1 MIKETASS
9 TTPVLTRLFNQSIQ
23 TGELP
28 LAWKSS
34 NIVPIPKGPNSG
46 ELSNY
51 RPISLLSIISKALE
65 KIIYDRVAAHLECN
79 YPPMQNQ
86 WGFLPGKSTTSAILS
101 ATQEWFTLLEEGK
114 EVGAVFFDLTKAFDS
129 VSHRQLIAKLESTGL
144 SPYLLNW
151 IKSYLTYRKQTVVLN
166 GVSSQPLPVLSGVPQ
181 GSILGPLLFL
191 VYINDICDAG
201 TCNGSK
207 LVVFADDILLYR
219 AIHTQDDHTAL
230 QHDVDTLAAWSSTK
244 LLKFNPAKCKA
255 MLLSRRRSKKSVLSP
270 LVLNGTPI
278 ETVDCIR
285 YLGISIASD
294 LSWTQHIQTIASKAR
309 RLVGLLFR
317 QFYHYADMSTLK
329 KLYVSLIRPHL
340 EYACPIWDPFTA
352 KDRDLLESV
361 QRFASRVCLKTWDRE
376 YTEMLSSLNLPSLES
391 RRKTLKLSLLYKIVN
406 NLTVFP
412 EAPLTSHVVH
422 YPYSTRYVHE
432 LSFCNLNGHTSQ
444 YLYSYFPDT
453 IKLWNSLPYGVV
465 SCNSL
470 STFKHA
476 VYKVI

>member
-1 MIKETASS
+1 MLFVNAISYTASREATLTSGLGINSWKSVKLLNGKGAPTIPAINHDGKRIICDEQKADTLNQFFHSCFNTATPPLTSEEGSSYGLDPAACPQELYCSEQEVFELLVNLDSKKASGPDGISARMIKETASS
-9 TTPVLTRLFNQSIQ
+9 TSYPSSYQALQSVY
-23 TGELP
+23 TN
-28 LAWKSS
+28 WRTTSS
-34 NIVPIPKGPNSG
+34 MEIIKHCIPIPKGPNSD

-51 RPISLLSIISKALE
+51 RPISLLSITSKVLE

-144 SPYLLNW
+144 SPYFLNW
-151 IKSYLTYRKQTVVLN
+151 IKSYLTDRKQTVVLN

-201 TCNGSK
+201 TSNGSK

-255 MLLSRRRSKKSVLSP
+255 MLLSRRRSTK
-270 LVLNGTPI
+270 
-278 ETVDCIR
+278 EC
-285 YLGISIASD
+285 A
-294 LSWTQHIQTIASKAR
+294 
-309 RLVGLLFR
+309 
-317 QFYHYADMSTLK
+317 
-329 KLYVSLIRPHL
+329 
-340 EYACPIWDPFTA
+340 
-352 KDRDLLESV
+352 
-361 QRFASRVCLKTWDRE
+361 
-376 YTEMLSSLNLPSLES
+376 
-391 RRKTLKLSLLYKIVN
+391 
-406 NLTVFP
+406 
-412 EAPLTSHVVH
+412 
-422 YPYSTRYVHE
+422 
-432 LSFCNLNGHTSQ
+432 
-444 YLYSYFPDT
+444 
-453 IKLWNSLPYGVV
+453 
-465 SCNSL
+465 
-470 STFKHA
+470 
-476 VYKVI
+476 